1 MKQWE
6 QVTLAEV
13 HIDIKITTIH
23 GEENLLLKQS
33 PKGHDGVFI
42 HGGFQDKTGHGAR

>member
-6 QVTLAEV
+6 QVMLAEV
-13 HIDIKITTIH
+13 HIDIKITAIH

-33 PKGHDGVFI
+33 
-42 HGGFQDKTGHGAR
+42 QRT